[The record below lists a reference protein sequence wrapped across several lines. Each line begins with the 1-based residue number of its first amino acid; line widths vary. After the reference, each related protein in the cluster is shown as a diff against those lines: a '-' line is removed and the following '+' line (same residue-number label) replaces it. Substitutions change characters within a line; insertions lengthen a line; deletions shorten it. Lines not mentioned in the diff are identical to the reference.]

1 MYFYGIPK
9 VNKFFQVSAGEGS
22 STRPT
27 VKFDTRTLSSPL
39 PIGGYPSL
47 LKQQL
52 RDLVLRRKSLV
63 REEPEDDQL
72 MENLPQ
78 RIQALSET
86 NQLNQLKTG
95 LAYDAAMSK
104 HQCLCAD
111 NR

>member
-1 MYFYGIPK
+1 M
-9 VNKFFQVSAGEGS
+9 
-22 STRPT
+22 
-27 VKFDTRTLSSPL
+27 
-39 PIGGYPSL
+39 
-47 LKQQL
+47 
-52 RDLVLRRKSLV
+52 